1 MEVKIVRLPGISKK
15 HIFYELLEKQA
26 YAAVCAA
33 KEFQVLVNDFTNLA
47 LHAAKIKEIETAA
60 DHTTHSLANLIDAT
74 FVTPLDKEDLHA
86 LSSELDDVTDRIE
99 ACTGRMALY
108 QFTQMR
114 PDMELLVSLLVRI
127 TEATLDAV
135 KTLRTRPCREN
146 VQDIF
151 IRIHQIE
158 NEHDAAFRK
167 ALANLLNAPNADPI
181 KVIKWKEVYDRIESA
196 VDKCEDVA
204 HIIESVVVKYA

>member
-1 MEVKIVRLPGISKK
+1 MRLPGISKK
-15 HIFYELLEKQA
+15 HLFYELLEKQA
-26 YAAVCAA
+26 HAAVNAA
-33 KEFQVLVNDFTNLA
+33 KVFRTLVDDFENLA
-47 LHAAKIKEIETAA
+47 AHAAKIKEIETGA
-60 DHTTHSLANLIDAT
+60 DHITHELANMIDAT

-99 ACTGRMALY
+99 ACTGRMVLY
-108 QFTQMR
+108 QFRQMR
-114 PDMELLVSLLVRI
+114 PDMELLVSLLLRI

-135 KTLRTRPCREN
+135 KTLRTCPCREN

-167 ALANLLNAPNADPI
+167 ALANLLNAPDADPI

>member
-1 MEVKIVRLPGISKK
+1 MRLPGISKK

-26 YAAVCAA
+26 HAAVSSA
-33 KEFQVLVNDFTNLA
+33 KEFLALVNDFENLA
-47 LHAAKIKEIETAA
+47 GYAGRIKEIESEA
-60 DHTTHSLANLIDAT
+60 DHITHELANLIDAT

-86 LSSELDDVTDRIE
+86 LSSELDDVTDCIE
-99 ACTGRMALY
+99 ACVGRMEIY
-108 QFTQMR
+108 QFRQAR
-114 PDMELLVSLLVRI
+114 ADLAGLVAMLVQI
-127 TEATLDAV
+127 TEATLEAV
-135 KTLRTRPCREN
+135 KTLRTKPNRDN
-146 VQDIF
+146 VQGLF

-167 ALANLLNAPNADPI
+167 ALATLLNAPDADPI
-181 KVIKWKEVYDRIESA
+181 KVIKWKEIYDRIEAA

>member
-1 MEVKIVRLPGISKK
+1 MRIPGISKK
-15 HIFYELLEKQA
+15 HLFYEMLEKQA
-26 YAAVCAA
+26 HAAVRAA
-33 KEFQVLVNDFTNLA
+33 KEFQVLVNDFENLA
-47 LHAAKIKEIETAA
+47 SHAARIKEIETEA
-60 DHTTHSLANLIDAT
+60 DHITHGLANMIDAT

-108 QFTQMR
+108 QFRQMR
-114 PDMELLVSLLVRI
+114 PDMELLVTLLVRI

-167 ALANLLNAPNADPI
+167 ALAILLNAPDADPI

>member
-1 MEVKIVRLPGISKK
+1 VRLPGISKK
-15 HIFYELLEKQA
+15 PGFYKLLEKQA
-26 YAAVCAA
+26 QAAVDAA
-33 KEFQVLVNDFTNLA
+33 REFQALVHDFANLVQ
-47 LHAAKIKEIETAA
+47 HAARVKEIESEA
-60 DHTTHSLANLIDAT
+60 DHITHELANLIDAT

-86 LSSELDDVTDRIE
+86 LSSELDDVTDCIE

-108 QFTQMR
+108 QLRQAR
-114 PDMELLVSLLVRI
+114 PDLERLVTMLVQI
-127 TEATLDAV
+127 TEATQEAV
-135 KTLRTRPCREN
+135 KTLRTKPSRDKI
-146 VQDIF
+146 QDLF

-167 ALANLLNAPNADPI
+167 ALADLLNAPDADPI
-181 KVIKWKEVYDRIESA
+181 KVIKWKEVYDRIEAA

>member
-1 MEVKIVRLPGISKK
+1 MRIPGVSKK

-26 YAAVCAA
+26 HSAVLAA
-33 KEFQVLVNDFTNLA
+33 KEFQALIHDFTNRA
-47 LHAAKIKEIETAA
+47 QYAAKIKEIESEA
-60 DHTTHSLANLIDAT
+60 DHTTHHLANLIDTT

-114 PDMELLVSLLVRI
+114 PDMELLVMLLARI
-127 TEATLDAV
+127 TEATLEAV
-135 KTLRTRPCREN
+135 KTLRTRPSRESI
-146 VQDIF
+146 QDLF

-158 NEHDAAFRK
+158 NEHDNAFRK
-167 ALANLLNAPNADPI
+167 ALANLLNDPEADPI
-181 KVIKWKEVYDRIESA
+181 KVIKWKEIYDRIEAA

>member
-1 MEVKIVRLPGISKK
+1 MRFPGISKK

-26 YAAVCAA
+26 QAALDAA
-33 KEFQVLVNDFTNLA
+33 KAFQALVNDFDNLGK
-47 LHAAKIKEIETAA
+47 HAARIKEIESEA
-60 DHTTHSLANLIDAT
+60 DHITHELANRIDAT

-86 LSSELDDVTDRIE
+86 LSSELDDITDCIE

-108 QFTQMR
+108 ELKELR
-114 PDMELLVSLLVRI
+114 PDLKGQVVMLVQI
-127 TEATLDAV
+127 TEATLEAV
-135 KTLRTRPCREN
+135 KTLRTKPNRDN

-167 ALANLLNAPNADPI
+167 ALASLLNAPDADPI
-181 KVIKWKEVYDRIESA
+181 NVIKWKAVYDRIEVA

>member
-1 MEVKIVRLPGISKK
+1 MRLPGISRK

-26 YAAVCAA
+26 QAAVDAASEFHALVRDFAGLARYAAR
-33 KEFQVLVNDFTNLA
+33 
-47 LHAAKIKEIETAA
+47 IKEIESEA
-60 DHTTHSLANLIDAT
+60 DHITHDLANRIDAT

-86 LSSELDDVTDRIE
+86 LSSQLDDVTDRIE

-108 QFTQMR
+108 QLSYMR
-114 PDMELLVSLLVRI
+114 PDMERLVELLVRI
-127 TEATLDAV
+127 TEATLEAV
-135 KTLRTRPCREN
+135 KALHTKPNRDK
-146 VQDIF
+146 VQDLF

-167 ALANLLNAPNADPI
+167 ALAHLLNAPDADPI
-181 KVIKWKEVYDRIESA
+181 NVIKWKEVYDRIEAA
-196 VDKCEDVA
+196 VDQCEDVA